1 MLDSEI
7 VDIFRYLGS
16 RNLERALYGERRFH
30 EEAPA
35 MTLAAFYLVLALLGL
50 TFSAMTLFRVRLIP
64 QLTIP
69 TFVVGWLRGELAV
82 QTILFEAIV
91 TLGFWRAGVFESAP
105 GQIGLALTFVSWGML
120 GVSHRRGVKA
130 GEEFAKVLD
139 AVGVSVEQK
148 VSPFHGLLRPFSFKH
163 PDVKTIR
170 DVEYGESLPGD
181 KGGRNLLD
189 VVLPKAAR
197 AGDRRPVLLQVHGGG
212 WIIGDKREQAKPLMT
227 HLASKGWICV
237 SANYRLSPKAT
248 MPDQIVDVKRA
259 IAWIRSHIEEYGG
272 DPDFLCITGGSAGG
286 HLCSLAALTPNDPR
300 FQPGFEDV
308 DTTIDGCV
316 PFYGVF
322 DFLDRADD
330 RPLGKMGDVIGPMV
344 FKCTPEENPELWDCV
359 SPVTRVHSEAPP
371 FFVIQGSH
379 DSLVFAEEA
388 VTFVSALREK
398 SVQPVLYV
406 ELNGAQHA
414 FEIFHSPRTA
424 HAVHGVTGFLEK
436 VYADHQAKA

>member
-148 VSPFHGLLRPFSFKH
+148 VSPFHGLWRPFSFKH

-359 SPVTRVHSEAPP
+359 SPVTRIHSEAPP

>member
-148 VSPFHGLLRPFSFKH
+148 VSPFHGLWRPFSFKH

-189 VVLPKAAR
+189 IVLPKAAR

-227 HLASKGWICV
+227 HLASKDWICV

-300 FQPGFEDV
+300 FQPGFEGV

-398 SVQPVLYV
+398 SVQPVLHV

>member
-1 MLDSEI
+1 
-7 VDIFRYLGS
+7 
-16 RNLERALYGERRFH
+16 
-30 EEAPA
+30 
-35 MTLAAFYLVLALLGL
+35 MTLATFYLVLASIGL
-50 TFSAMTLFRVRLIP
+50 TFSALTLFRVRWIP

-69 TFVVGWLRGELAV
+69 TFFVGWLRGELAI
-82 QTILFEAIV
+82 QTIVFEAIV
-91 TLGFWRAGVFESAP
+91 TIGFWRGGVFETGA
-105 GQIGLALTFVSWGML
+105 GQLGLGLTFVSWGML
-120 GVSHRRGVKA
+120 AMSHSRGLKA
-130 GEEFAKVLD
+130 GDEIAKVLES
-139 AVGVSVEQK
+139 VGVSVDQT
-148 VSPFHGLLRPFSFKH
+148 VSPFHGFWNPFRFKH

-170 DVEYGESLPGD
+170 NVEYGESLPGD

-189 VVLPKAAR
+189 IVLPKASKK
-197 AGDRRPVLLQVHGGG
+197 GDQRPVLLQVHGGG

-237 SANYRLSPKAT
+237 TANYRLSPKAT

-300 FQPGFEDV
+300 FQPGFEGV
-308 DTTIDGCV
+308 DTTLDGCV

-344 FKCTPEENPELWDCV
+344 FKCTPEENPELWDSV

-388 VTFVSALREK
+388 VTFVSALRAK
-398 SVQPVLYV
+398 SLQPVLHV
-406 ELNGAQHA
+406 ELYGAQHA

-424 HAVHGVTGFLEK
+424 HAVNGVTGFLEK
-436 VYADHQAKA
+436 VYADYQTKD

>member
-1 MLDSEI
+1 M
-7 VDIFRYLGS
+7 
-16 RNLERALYGERRFH
+16 AL
-30 EEAPA
+30 
-35 MTLAAFYLVLALLGL
+35 TTFYLVLAVIGL

-82 QTILFEAIV
+82 QTIIFEAIV
-91 TLGFWRAGVFESAP
+91 TLGFWRAGVFENAP

-120 GVSHRRGVKA
+120 GVSHRRGVNA

-148 VSPFHGLLRPFSFKH
+148 VSPFHGLWRPFSFKH

-189 VVLPKAAR
+189 IVLPKAAR

-227 HLASKGWICV
+227 HLASKDWICV

-300 FQPGFEDV
+300 FQPGFEGV

-398 SVQPVLYV
+398 SVQPVLHV